1 MLTERLADPQFY
13 SLMIVI
19 LALGLAGLM
28 TVIVWPMDE
37 MPVDRGG
44 FR

>member
-1 MLTERLADPQFY
+1 MLTEQLTDPQFY

-19 LALGLAGLM
+19 LALGLAGLI
-28 TVIVWPMDE
+28 TVSVWPLDE
-37 MPVDRGG
+37 MAVDRGG